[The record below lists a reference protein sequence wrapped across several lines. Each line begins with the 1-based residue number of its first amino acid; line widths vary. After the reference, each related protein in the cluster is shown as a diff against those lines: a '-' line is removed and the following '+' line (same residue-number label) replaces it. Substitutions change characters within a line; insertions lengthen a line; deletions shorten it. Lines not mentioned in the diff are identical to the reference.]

1 MMGRFRNT
9 ALAFAASAMAAGPA
23 LSQSV
28 TITLAHEEPADAATS
43 AAHMSAMVFKDII
56 ETRSNG
62 DMVVDI
68 QAASAMGNQ
77 RERMELTQA
86 DIIQVNIAAIGGLAQ
101 FYPEINAIDLPFA
114 FPDEIVADHVF
125 DGPFGDMLAENIHAA
140 TDLRLLAV
148 TAGDFYVFTNST
160 REVRSPADMEGLRV
174 RTMSVPS
181 HIAMM
186 NALGAAATPVP
197 WDELYSALETGVV
210 DAQHNPIPIVAVG
223 NLQEV
228 QRYATVT
235 NHLYGADWW
244 MTSDLFLDSLTPEQ
258 TRIFTNA
265 VEAART
271 AGRGAKM
278 GLRATRFGT
287 AFLEDAGLE
296 VYAPTPEELA
306 QFRDL
311 AAPAVMD
318 VLADEIGA
326 GAVTLAEAMLEAVAA
341 AEAEIYGAE

>member
-1 MMGRFRNT
+1 MKNIRNT
-9 ALAFAASAMAAGPA
+9 ALACAMGALLAGSAAA
-23 LSQSV
+23 QSV
-28 TITLAHEEPADAATS
+28 TIVLAHEEPADATTS

-68 QAASAMGNQ
+68 QAASTMGNQ

-101 FYPEINAIDLPFA
+101 FYPAINAIDLPFA

-125 DGPFGDMLAENIHAA
+125 DGPFGDMLAENIYAA
-140 TDLRLLAV
+140 TDLRLLTV
-148 TAGDFYVFTNST
+148 TAGDFYVFTNSN
-160 REVRSPADMEGLRV
+160 REVRSPADMDGLRV

-181 HIAMM
+181 HLAMM

-244 MTSDLFLDSLTPEQ
+244 VTSDLFLDGLTAEQ
-258 TRIFTNA
+258 MRIFTNA

-278 GLRATRFGT
+278 GLRATQFGT
-287 AFLEDAGLE
+287 AFLEENGIQ
-296 VYAPTPEELA
+296 VYAPTPEELS

-311 AAPAVMD
+311 AAPAVMS
-318 VLADEIGA
+318 VLAEEIGDD
-326 GAVTLAEAMLEAVAA
+326 AVALAEAMLDAVAT
-341 AEAEIYGAE
+341 AERTIYGTD

>member
-1 MMGRFRNT
+1 MKNIQNTVLACAMG
-9 ALAFAASAMAAGPA
+9 ALLAGPA
-23 LSQSV
+23 VAQSV
-28 TITLAHEEPADAATS
+28 TIVLAHEEPADATTS

-68 QAASAMGNQ
+68 QGASTMGNQ

-101 FYPEINAIDLPFA
+101 FYPAINAIDLPFA

-125 DGPFGDMLAENIHAA
+125 DGPFGDMLAENIYAT

-160 REVRSPADMEGLRV
+160 REVRSPADMNGLRV

-181 HIAMM
+181 HLAMM

-210 DAQHNPIPIVAVG
+210 DAQHNPIPIVAIG

-244 MTSDLFLDSLTPEQ
+244 VTSDLFLNGLTAEQ
-258 TRIFTNA
+258 MRIFTNA

-278 GLRATRFGT
+278 GLRATKFGT
-287 AFLEDAGLE
+287 TFLEESGIQ
-296 VYAPTPEELA
+296 VYAPTPEELS

-311 AAPAVMD
+311 AAPAVMS
-318 VLADEIGA
+318 VLADEIGDD
-326 GAVTLAEAMLEAVAA
+326 AVALAEAMLEAVAT
-341 AEAEIYGAE
+341 AEREIYGAD

>member
-1 MMGRFRNT
+1 MNKIWNT
-9 ALAFAASAMAAGPA
+9 ALASAMGALFAGPA
-23 LSQSV
+23 MAQSV
-28 TITLAHEEPADAATS
+28 TIVLAHEEPADANTS

-68 QAASAMGNQ
+68 QAASTMGNQ

-101 FYPEINAIDLPFA
+101 FYPAINAIDLPFA
-114 FPDEIVADHVF
+114 FPDEVIADHVF
-125 DGPFGDMLAENIHAA
+125 DGPFGDMLGENIHAA

-228 QRYATVT
+228 QSYATVT
-235 NHLYGADWW
+235 NHMYGADWW
-244 MTSDLFLDSLTPEQ
+244 MTSDLFLDSLTPDQ
-258 TRIFTNA
+258 MRIFTNA

-287 AFLEDAGLE
+287 AFLEDAGIQ
-296 VYAPTPEELA
+296 VYAPTPEELT

-311 AAPAVMD
+311 AAPAVMA
-318 VLADEIGA
+318 VLADELGDD
-326 GAVTLAEAMLEAVAA
+326 AVALAEAMLQAVAA
-341 AEAEIYGAE
+341 SERAIYGND